1 MVQAQRLT
9 ETCRNPCVEYMS
21 CRNCTES
28 DCIWCQNESKCVDK
42 NAYPASFP
50 YGQCR
55 EWTTMEARCRATE
68 TGREWCSF
76 YSSCTT
82 CRSDPGCGWC
92 DDGSGT
98 GKGSCMPG
106 GARGP
111 SSSKNSNTCLLE
123 HWYFTKCPSKRVLL
137 LKLSSFYV
145 ILLLIRFLFIACQC
159 NGHSKCLPNSS
170 VCIQPCGNLT
180 YGPHCDKCIPGYYG
194 SPLNGAT
201 CQRT

>member
-1 MVQAQRLT
+1 MLNGTIQAQRLT
-9 ETCRNPCVEYMS
+9 MDTCRSPCVDYTS

-28 DCIWCQNESKCVDK
+28 DCIWCQNQAKCVDK

-55 EWTTMEARCRATE
+55 EWTTIDARCRATE
-68 TGREWCSF
+68 TGRDWCSF
-76 YSSCTT
+76 YSSCAA

-111 SSSKNSNTCLLE
+111 SNRSSNMCLFD
-123 HWYFTKCPSKRVLL
+123 HWYFTKCPSKQGFSLSLL
-137 LKLSSFYV
+137 LLYLSSY
-145 ILLLIRFLFIACQC
+145 C
-159 NGHSKCLPNSS
+159 H
-170 VCIQPCGNLT
+170 
-180 YGPHCDKCIPGYYG
+180 Y
-194 SPLNGAT
+194 
-201 CQRT
+201 